1 MFIKQ
6 SSSKLTDF
14 DLVAAFPACFCYT
27 LYNMEKDWRE
37 NCSNLAQLT
46 DCFCNRYTVGNLP
59 YTDVTFILSDGSK
72 VEAHKFILALV
83 SPVFENELFNDNWM
97 ESKKNEIVV
106 EDDRGV
112 FRELIASIYLYE
124 GLPEMEEMSLW
135 NLLYLTNKYLIN
147 HLTERVIKKL
157 SSTVESED
165 ESQNVSISALLKH
178 FQKAKES
185 IIGER
190 LLPVIQREIEKNAAS
205 LIKSKEFLSLSQE
218 EVSEIVNFPNL
229 SISEG
234 QVFKATVDW
243 CNHNYGTT
251 CEAEE
256 NFRNTFQNLIIHTN
270 MTSKDFITNVNP
282 ASNFLDRELLKKIT
296 QRCFTNQSDRIH
308 TRQLQIPLKKAE
320 FPIKPS
326 ESEGTLKFPHFD
338 VNIKFIK
345 KTTGVTIFG
354 TYILYKMSFTYR

>member
-97 ESKKNEIVV
+97 ESKKNEIAV

-147 HLTERVIKKL
+147 HLTERVIRKL
-157 SSTVESED
+157 SSSIKAED
-165 ESQNVSISALLKH
+165 ESQNISISVMIKH
-178 FQKAKES
+178 YQKAKES

-190 LLPVIQREIEKNAAS
+190 LLPVIQRAIENNAAN
-205 LIKSKEFLSLSQE
+205 LIESEEFLSLSQD
-218 EVSEIVNFPNL
+218 EVLEILNFPNI

-234 QVFKATVDW
+234 QVFNAAVAW
-243 CNHNYGTT
+243 CNHHFAKASV
-251 CEAEE
+251 AEE
-256 NFRNTFQNLIIHTN
+256 NFRSHFQNLIKSSN
-270 MTSKDFITNVNP
+270 LTSEDFLTNVNP
-282 ASNFLDRELLKKIT
+282 NSNFLEGELLKKIT
-296 QRCFTNQSDRIH
+296 QQCFTNRSNSIS
-308 TRQLQIPLKKAE
+308 TRHEQIPLKTAT
-320 FPIKPS
+320 FPICSS
-326 ESEGTLKFPHFD
+326 ESEATLKFPNFS
-338 VNIKFIK
+338 VTIKFMGRV
-345 KTTGVTIFG
+345 TGG
-354 TYILYKMSFTYR
+354 